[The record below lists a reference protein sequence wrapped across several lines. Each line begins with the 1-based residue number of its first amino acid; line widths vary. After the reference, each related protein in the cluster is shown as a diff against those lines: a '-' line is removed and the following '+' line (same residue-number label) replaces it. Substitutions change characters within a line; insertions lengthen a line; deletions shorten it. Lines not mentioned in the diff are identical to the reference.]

1 MSTVTP
7 LRNSFLRRFRL
18 SLGSRLARLILA
30 SNLAGLIILIVGAM
44 VLNEMRSGLVNARVG
59 GLQTQAQVISS
70 LLADDATV
78 GVPVPDIDI
87 EAARAT
93 LLKLDLPRSV
103 RAQIRLTSQNLVADS
118 LFVSER
124 VSESGLD
131 LAEEETRLQAFGR
144 GLATWL
150 DDNLTGLGPRDA
162 RGVVQT
168 RSFEEEFSLARGGER
183 AASQRTSD
191 RGNRVLSVSVP
202 IQRVSAVVGILTL
215 EASDVD
221 EIVRAERAAL
231 TPFIGVA
238 VLVALITSLLL
249 TWGIARPLRRLAY
262 AADQVRR
269 GQAQHVDLPK
279 IADRKDEIGDLAK
292 AVSDM
297 TDALF
302 ERLSANAQFAADV
315 AHELKNPLTSIRSAV
330 ETAEL
335 VDHDED
341 ARKRLRAVIAK
352 DVQRLD
358 RLITDIS
365 NASRLEADVGRMP
378 EVRLDVGKLLSDIIE
393 TYNAT
398 QSENGIT
405 LKYDDKTLGAG
416 LLVKGRAGPLGQ
428 VFRNLIDNAR
438 SFSPEDGT
446 VTVVLEQ
453 SRNGPQ
459 TLARIRVE
467 DEGPGI
473 PEDKLN
479 KIFERFYTDRPK
491 GAAFG
496 NNSGL
501 GLSIVKQI
509 IEAHRGTVNATN
521 LTDAGARFTVDL
533 PAE

>member
-1 MSTVTP
+1 
-7 LRNSFLRRFRL
+7 
-18 SLGSRLARLILA
+18 
-30 SNLAGLIILIVGAM
+30 
-44 VLNEMRSGLVNARVG
+44 
-59 GLQTQAQVISS
+59 
-70 LLADDATV
+70 
-78 GVPVPDIDI
+78 
-87 EAARAT
+87 
-93 LLKLDLPRSV
+93 
-103 RAQIRLTSQNLVADS
+103 
-118 LFVSER
+118 
-124 VSESGLD
+124 
-131 LAEEETRLQAFGR
+131 
-144 GLATWL
+144 
-150 DDNLTGLGPRDA
+150 
-162 RGVVQT
+162 
-168 RSFEEEFSLARGGER
+168 
-183 AASQRTSD
+183 
-191 RGNRVLSVSVP
+191 
-202 IQRVSAVVGILTL
+202 
-215 EASDVD
+215 
-221 EIVRAERAAL
+221 
-231 TPFIGVA
+231 
-238 VLVALITSLLL
+238 
-249 TWGIARPLRRLAY
+249 
-262 AADQVRR
+262 
-269 GQAQHVDLPK
+269 
-279 IADRKDEIGDLAK
+279 
-292 AVSDM
+292 
-297 TDALF
+297 
-302 ERLSANAQFAADV
+302 
-315 AHELKNPLTSIRSAV
+315 
-330 ETAEL
+330 
-335 VDHDED
+335 
-341 ARKRLRAVIAK
+341 
-352 DVQRLD
+352 
-358 RLITDIS
+358 
-365 NASRLEADVGRMP
+365 MP
-378 EVRLDVGKLLSDIIE
+378 EVRLDIGKLLSDIIE